1 MRIFVT
7 GSNGYIGN
15 AFIKEA
21 AKKGIKVYALTR
33 KKKNKSIKNVK
44 WLVGSIEKNWNEFKK
59 IDLLIHLAAEG
70 GYKKFP
76 GFRKCYK
83 FNFTNSKKLI
93 HNSFNRGCTKFLIIG
108 TKKEQLFRNFKV
120 TKKKIERYKKKPD
133 YIYAFTK
140 AIFSNYCKIFS
151 LKKNIKIRI
160 IRLYHVY
167 GGNEKK
173 TRLWPSLIRA
183 GFQNSNFE
191 MSQGLQKTDFN
202 YIDDVVNGLIK
213 SLNFNIKSKNFPQ
226 TWDMGSGKSMSIKN
240 FAKLIW
246 TATKSEGKLIFSKKK
261 IFDRNNYKIKKK
273 NLWKIYY
280 RNPKLTIPKNIK
292 AI

>member
-1 MRIFVT
+1 
-7 GSNGYIGN
+7 
-15 AFIKEA
+15 
-21 AKKGIKVYALTR
+21 
-33 KKKNKSIKNVK
+33 
-44 WLVGSIEKNWNEFKK
+44 
-59 IDLLIHLAAEG
+59 
-70 GYKKFP
+70 
-76 GFRKCYK
+76 
-83 FNFTNSKKLI
+83 
-93 HNSFNRGCTKFLIIG
+93 
-108 TKKEQLFRNFKV
+108 
-120 TKKKIERYKKKPD
+120 
-133 YIYAFTK
+133 
-140 AIFSNYCKIFS
+140 
-151 LKKNIKIRI
+151 
-160 IRLYHVY
+160 
-167 GGNEKK
+167 
-173 TRLWPSLIRA
+173 
-183 GFQNSNFE
+183 

-213 SLNFNIKSKNFPQ
+213 ALNFNIKSKNFPQ